1 MFPLKIVQYKH
12 IIQISSI
19 SSNSIKFSF
28 LTILSKNYQ
37 TCILSYNIKFKNFNP
52 NTNFQHDETNSKI
65 ICNRYKTTRRSPIH
79 RNVESRENLIGQYQN
94 HREYTDCIH
103 RSFQA
108 FFARSNPI
116 AEIDKKLEDCNIGP
130 PSIPDACR
138 SHDYN
143 RNF

>member
-1 MFPLKIVQYKH
+1 MFSLKILQYKH
-12 IIQISSI
+12 IIQISS
-19 SSNSIKFSF
+19 NFTKFF
-28 LTILSKNYQ
+28 TILSKNYQ
-37 TCILSYNIKFKNFNP
+37 TYISIYNMKFKNFNS
-52 NTNFQHDETNSKI
+52 NINFQRHRTTEFQYYLR
-65 ICNRYKTTRRSPIH
+65 NRYKTTLQPTET
-79 RNVESRENLIGQYQN
+79 VESRENLIGQYQN
-94 HREYTDCIH
+94 HGEYTDCIH